1 MDVPQVYVSPD
12 AGGWEAP
19 KRLAG
24 FKKVELAP
32 GQSTMVSVVVDPRLL
47 SVYDEAA
54 HGWRQA
60 AGGYK
65 VMLGASA
72 RDMKATTSV
81 QLPAQALPASY
92 HPS

>member
-1 MDVPQVYVSPD
+1 MDVPQVYVSPQ

-32 GQSTMVSVVVDPRLL
+32 GQSTEVSVVVDPRLL
-47 SVYDEAA
+47 AVFDETA
-54 HGWRQA
+54 HGWRRS
-60 AGGYK
+60 AGLYT
-65 VMLGASA
+65 VMLGASS

-81 QLPAQALPASY
+81 QLPAQALPASF
-92 HPS
+92 HP